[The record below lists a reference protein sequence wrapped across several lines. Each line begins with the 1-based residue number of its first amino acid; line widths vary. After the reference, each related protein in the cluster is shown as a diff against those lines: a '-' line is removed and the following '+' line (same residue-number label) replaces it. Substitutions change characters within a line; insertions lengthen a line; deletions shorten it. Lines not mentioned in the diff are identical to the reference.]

1 MSLVLAHAFPVTIR
15 LALIAVAVEAVLGV
29 GFGVIAG
36 LRQGGVFDATVLITG
51 LVIIAIPIF
60 VLGFLAQFVF
70 GVRLG
75 IAPVTVGGRATFGRM
90 LLPGIVLGSVSF
102 AYVVRLTR
110 SAVAANAHTDYVRT
124 ATAKG
129 LSRPRVVTVHI
140 LRNSL
145 IPVVTFLGA
154 DLGALMGG
162 AIMTEGIFNIHGV
175 GGVLY
180 QAVTRQEAP
189 TVVSIVTVL
198 VLSGD
203 SRLSHNVPDLR
214 ALLERTLD
222 RASAERLDE
231 LLVVADDQF
240 FERRQ
245 LFELVR
251 AQGAGNEPP
260 PGGDPAG
267 LAAFFS
273 VRPYCNFV
281 TVVPDNAVVPR
292 HRVLPPAEFAALRL
306 ARETLPVVFDSD
318 PPVVWEGGRAGQ
330 VVEITRDSQ
339 PNVVELAYRRI
350 EAAP

>member
-1 MSLVLAHAFPVTIR
+1 MGWYIARRIAAMVPVFLGATLLIYGMVFLLPGDPLAAIAGDRPLTPAVAAQLRDRYHLDDPFIVQYLRYLGGVLHGDLGRAYSGLPVSDVLAHAFPVTLR
-15 LALIAVAVEAVLGV
+15 LSLIALAVEAVLGIGV
-29 GFGVIAG
+29 GLIAG
-36 LRQGGVFDATVLITG
+36 LRAGGLFDSTVLITG

-75 IAPVTVGGRATFGRM
+75 VAPVTVGQRATFVRL

-110 SAVAANAHTDYVRT
+110 SAVAANAHADYVRT

-162 AIMTEGIFNIHGV
+162 AIVTEGIFNIHGI

-198 VLSGD
+198 VLIY
-203 SRLSHNVPDLR
+203 LLTNLAVDL
-214 ALLERTLD
+214 L
-222 RASAERLDE
+222 
-231 LLVVADDQF
+231 
-240 FERRQ
+240 
-245 LFELVR
+245 
-251 AQGAGNEPP
+251 
-260 PGGDPAG
+260 
-267 LAAFFS
+267 
-273 VRPYCNFV
+273 Y
-281 TVVPDNAVVPR
+281 
-292 HRVLPPAEFAALRL
+292 AAL
-306 ARETLPVVFDSD
+306 D
-318 PPVVWEGGRAGQ
+318 P
-330 VVEITRDSQ
+330 
-339 PNVVELAYRRI
+339 RI
-350 EAAP
+350 RYG

>member
-1 MSLVLAHAFPVTIR
+1 MGWYIARRIAIMVPVFLGATLLIYGLVFLLPGDPVAAMAGDRPLTPAVAAALRARYHLDDPFIVQYLRYLGGILHGDLGRSYSGLPVSAVLAHAFPVTIR
-15 LALIAVAVEAVLGV
+15 LALIAVAVEAVLGI

-36 LRQGGVFDATVLITG
+36 LREGGVFDSTVLIAG
-51 LVIIAIPIF
+51 LVIVAIPIF

-75 IAPVTVGGRATFGRM
+75 IAPVTVGDRASFARL

-110 SAVAANAHTDYVRT
+110 SAVAANAHADYVRT

-129 LSRPRVVTVHI
+129 LSRRRVVMVHI

-162 AIMTEGIFNIHGV
+162 AIVTEGIFNIHGV

-198 VLSGD
+198 VLVY
-203 SRLSHNVPDLR
+203 LIANLAVDL
-214 ALLERTLD
+214 L
-222 RASAERLDE
+222 
-231 LLVVADDQF
+231 
-240 FERRQ
+240 
-245 LFELVR
+245 
-251 AQGAGNEPP
+251 
-260 PGGDPAG
+260 
-267 LAAFFS
+267 
-273 VRPYCNFV
+273 Y
-281 TVVPDNAVVPR
+281 
-292 HRVLPPAEFAALRL
+292 AAL
-306 ARETLPVVFDSD
+306 D
-318 PPVVWEGGRAGQ
+318 P
-330 VVEITRDSQ
+330 
-339 PNVVELAYRRI
+339 RI
-350 EAAP
+350 RYG

>member
-1 MSLVLAHAFPVTIR
+1 MGWYIARRIALMVPVFLGATLLIYGMVFLLPGDPVAAIAGDRPLTPAVAAQLRARYHLDDPFMVQYLRYLGGVLRGDLGRSYSGLPVRDVLAHAFPVTLR
-15 LALIAVAVEAVLGV
+15 LSMIALAVEAVLGI

-36 LRQGGVFDATVLITG
+36 LRSGGLFDSAALIAG
-51 LVIIAIPIF
+51 LIIIAIPIF
-60 VLGFLAQFVF
+60 VLGFLAQYIF

-75 IAPVTVGGRATFGRM
+75 IAPVTVGERSTFGRL

-110 SAVAANAHTDYVRT
+110 SAVAENAHADYVRT

-162 AIMTEGIFNIHGV
+162 AIVTEGIFNIHGV

-198 VLSGD
+198 VMIYLITN
-203 SRLSHNVPDLR
+203 LMVDL
-214 ALLERTLD
+214 L
-222 RASAERLDE
+222 
-231 LLVVADDQF
+231 
-240 FERRQ
+240 
-245 LFELVR
+245 
-251 AQGAGNEPP
+251 
-260 PGGDPAG
+260 
-267 LAAFFS
+267 
-273 VRPYCNFV
+273 Y
-281 TVVPDNAVVPR
+281 
-292 HRVLPPAEFAALRL
+292 AAL
-306 ARETLPVVFDSD
+306 D
-318 PPVVWEGGRAGQ
+318 P
-330 VVEITRDSQ
+330 
-339 PNVVELAYRRI
+339 RI
-350 EAAP
+350 RYG